1 MSNDDS
7 GKTGDV
13 FPPARGP
20 ARPHQQLPEM
30 RLPLPPEGSS
40 YINRIRWRIA
50 RRNVEEYNKMIQEV
64 ERGIRGLGDLRKAE
78 LYYEE
83 CITMLEDSEKIHAT
97 ARMKREIAFINTRE
111 ELEDARLKSE
121 ERERERARRRH
132 TLATEPEP
140 EAPKKPWE
148 QRISKLQERM
158 QAEREMR
165 AWFAS
170 VKEQEIRKA
179 GGEERLSAA
188 QRKMLE
194 DLEMYL
200 EDEITKMREGQ
211 E

>member
-7 GKTGDV
+7 GKTGDI

-40 YINRIRWRIA
+40 YINRLRWRMA

-83 CITMLEDSEKIHAT
+83 CITMLEGSDKIHET
-97 ARMKREIAFINTRE
+97 ARMNRELAFIDARE
-111 ELEDARLKSE
+111 KLEDAKLRSE
-121 ERERERARRRH
+121 ERARERERKRRA
-132 TLATEPEP
+132 LAAEPDPAEP
-140 EAPKKPWE
+140 RKPWE
-148 QRISKLQERM
+148 QRISRLQERI

-179 GGEERLSAA
+179 GGEERLSEA
-188 QRKMLE
+188 QRKMLD